1 MFHIKLSVFKRT
13 CFTAYIHSSYAQP
26 DKPCVIFFRV
36 SGNGRKTTEN
46 IQIVKGKKKNQW
58 KICPTPVQDLVTVGA
73 AKRVGYIY
81 I

>member
-26 DKPCVIFFRV
+26 DKPCVILFRV

-46 IQIVKGKKKNQW
+46 IQIVKGGKKTQW

-73 AKRVGYIY
+73 AKRVG
-81 I
+81 